1 MAALCSAEA
10 RTASLVIFCIAGGA
24 GAATCVLLLDQGASR
39 VEPFTAVAK
48 DGARLHGE
56 PEESVNSNPPL

>member
-24 GAATCVLLLDQGASR
+24 GAATWVLLDQGASR